1 MELVL
6 PIISSNMQVLKIK
19 IGYCS
24 TITTSTGFFSIV
36 LRSAPPS
43 PPHHLVLELPQI
55 YSRKEEH
62 NVYSFLAQNSD
73 SQNDRLM
80 LGI

>member
-1 MELVL
+1 MNLELVL
-6 PIISSNMQVLKIK
+6 PIISSNIQVLKIK

-24 TITTSTGFFSIV
+24 TTSTGFFSID
-36 LRSAPPS
+36 LKSAPPS
-43 PPHHLVLELPQI
+43 PPHHLVLKLPQI
-55 YSRKEEH
+55 YSRKEGH

-80 LGI
+80 LSI